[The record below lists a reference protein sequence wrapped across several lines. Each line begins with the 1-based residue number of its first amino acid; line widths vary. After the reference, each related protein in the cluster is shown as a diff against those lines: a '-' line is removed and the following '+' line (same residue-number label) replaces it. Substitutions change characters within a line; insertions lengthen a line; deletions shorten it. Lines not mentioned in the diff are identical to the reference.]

1 MEQLLDIDWE
11 QMFKLDTPILEIVI
25 RGSVVYLSIFL
36 ILRFV
41 LKRQAGA
48 VGITDLLV
56 VVFIADAA
64 QNAMADDYHSIS
76 AGLLL
81 VSTIILWSFLLDWL
95 GYQFPV
101 VQRVIHPPPL
111 PLVRNG
117 RMLRRNMKKE
127 LITEGELMTQLREQG
142 IDDLSAVKFA
152 YMEGDGY
159 ISVISHDMEHQGTR
173 ERRAG

>member
-1 MEQLLDIDWE
+1 MDYLLAVDWDR
-11 QMFKLDTPILEIVI
+11 MFRLDTPILEILI

-56 VVFIADAA
+56 VVFIADAS
-64 QNAMADDYHSIS
+64 QNAIADDYHSIPD
-76 AGLLL
+76 GLIL
-81 VSTIILWSFLLDWL
+81 VLTIILWSFLLDWL
-95 GYQFPV
+95 GYHFPLI
-101 VQRVIHPPPL
+101 QHIIHPPPL
-111 PLVRNG
+111 PLIKNG
-117 RMLRRNMKKE
+117 QMLRRNMRQE

-142 IDDLSAVKFA
+142 VDDLSCVKYA

-159 ISVISHDMEHQGTR
+159 ISVIPIDAPTNGKR
-173 ERRAG
+173 ERRSR